1 MEHKAW
7 DIIIV
12 LKQEEASKRGT
23 GRILQKVGLPQPGGQ
38 IKSSG
43 LVKVAAQ
50 NNHQNHKNENSESN
64 MAQPPKVIDRRVA
77 WLDGVSL
84 EAVEILAK
92 IQHEAI
98 NGITLSEHQKNMSE
112 LCSGYLYLLKLSKDY
127 GLFDSDDPFNLF
139 EKETLH

>member
-1 MEHKAW
+1 
-7 DIIIV
+7 
-12 LKQEEASKRGT
+12 
-23 GRILQKVGLPQPGGQ
+23 
-38 IKSSG
+38 
-43 LVKVAAQ
+43 
-50 NNHQNHKNENSESN
+50 
-64 MAQPPKVIDRRVA
+64 MAHPPKVIDRRVA

-98 NGITLSEHQKNMSE
+98 NGGTLSEHQKNMTE